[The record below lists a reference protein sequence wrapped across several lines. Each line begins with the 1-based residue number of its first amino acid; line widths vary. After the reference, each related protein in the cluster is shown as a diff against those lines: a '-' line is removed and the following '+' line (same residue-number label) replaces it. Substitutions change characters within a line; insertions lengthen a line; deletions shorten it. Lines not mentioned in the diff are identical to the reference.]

1 MMALVKAS
9 WMPTCK
15 MDRII
20 LHWTAGAHTASA
32 TDKQHYHILVQGD
45 GTLVRGD
52 HTIDDNVNTG
62 DDDYAAHTRGTNTRS
77 IGVSACSMAGAQQSP
92 FKPGSFPMKKSQWL
106 TMAAVTAE
114 LATFYAIPVTPT
126 TILGHGEVQ
135 KNLKIKQN
143 GKWDPM
149 VLPWDTSLS
158 SAQVGNLFRAEVAK
172 LMK

>member
-1 MMALVKAS
+1 MALIKPS
-9 WMPTCK
+9 WMPKCK

-20 LHWTAGAHTASA
+20 LHWTAGGHTASSI
-32 TDKQHYHILVQGD
+32 DKQHYHILVEAD

-62 DDDYAAHTRGTNTRS
+62 DDDYAAHTLGANTGS
-77 IGVSACSMAGAQQSP
+77 IGVSACSMAGAVESP
-92 FKPGSFPMKKSQWL
+92 FKPGPFPMKKTQWL
-106 TMAAVTAE
+106 TMAAATAE
-114 LATFYAIPVTPT
+114 LATFYGIPVTPK

-135 KNLKIKQN
+135 KNLGKPQK

-149 VLPWDTSLS
+149 VLPWDTSLT

-172 LMK
+172 LM